1 MKNPSKRSL
10 RIAILDS
17 DPYSRSW
24 NASLLMR
31 DWRTHVTAE
40 LETYAQLEAALAQ
53 SMMPVDFV
61 IVDLDNGTENYTLPA
76 VLSLIQQLHH
86 KTRVIAISQK
96 PDLEALRM
104 FGSSVFAGYLIK
116 SEAQVSLAWAVWE
129 CANGQ
134 SVVTPGLEKS
144 AGLLGMRLPNNCLV
158 LEEKETTR
166 LLSGS
171 EQSKARL
178 ALVMSMERDTM
189 ADELQLEVD
198 SVFTLVSRL
207 YESVGVNDLLD
218 EDSWI
223 QQLCNEDPVLKE
235 KIFAYLEKRAAAPG
249 KETVAYH
256 IVTKPHFRK
265 LNP

>member
-10 RIAILDS
+10 RIAILDR

-31 DWRTHVTAE
+31 DWRTRVNAE

-53 SMMPVDFV
+53 SIMPVDFV
-61 IVDLDNGTENYTLPA
+61 IADLDNGTENYTLPA

-86 KTRVIAISQK
+86 KTQVIAISQK
-96 PDLEALRM
+96 PDREALRL
-104 FGSSVFAGYLIK
+104 FGSAFFTGYLIK
-116 SEAQVSLAWAVWE
+116 SEAKVSLAWAAWE
-129 CANGQ
+129 CANGYT
-134 SVVTPGLEKS
+134 VVTPGLEKS
-144 AGLLGMRLPNNCLV
+144 AGLLGLSLPNNCVV
-158 LEEKETTR
+158 LEEKETTGF
-166 LLSGS
+166 LSDA
-171 EQSKARL
+171 EQLKVRL
-178 ALVMSMERDTM
+178 AFVMSMERDTM

-198 SVFTLVSRL
+198 SVFTLISRL

-223 QQLCNEDPVLKE
+223 QHLCKEDPVLKE
-235 KIFAYLEKRAAAPG
+235 KIFAYLEKRSAAPG

-256 IVTKPHFRK
+256 IVTKPHFRR